1 MARMAETPYQNPQEF
16 MYCGRLTDRDYYIAK
31 IHWLRC
37 VRRGAM
43 RSYKEEREVKYLS
56 INAVIRTDGP
66 VVLTKPPRGI
76 RKGEFDLSSDEQT
89 RIFNAAQLGSF
100 LPSFLFLLFSKN
112 SGNSTNAARCWYE
125 PNAKI

>member
-16 MYCGRLTDRDYYIAK
+16 TYCGELIDRDYYIAK
-31 IHWLRC
+31 VHWLRC
-37 VRRGAM
+37 VRRGAI

-56 INAVIRTDGP
+56 MNAVIRTDGP

-89 RIFNAAQLGSF
+89 RIFNAA
-100 LPSFLFLLFSKN
+100 
-112 SGNSTNAARCWYE
+112 
-125 PNAKI
+125 